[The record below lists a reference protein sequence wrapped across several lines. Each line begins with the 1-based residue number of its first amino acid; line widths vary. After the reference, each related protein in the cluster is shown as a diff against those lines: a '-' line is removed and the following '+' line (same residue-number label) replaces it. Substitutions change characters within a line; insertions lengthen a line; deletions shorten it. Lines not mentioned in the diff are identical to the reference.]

1 MIILTSNRSF
11 FLLQSLPQVLKKKQ
25 PDKEYKIKAFV
36 GILFLV
42 IVFLV
47 VLAYVLYHQQVL
59 TRAYFEKIKFNKAK
73 RVIRI
78 FNTEGIEIINGRL
91 GTTINYDTVYPCLDE
106 DFATDGS
113 ICLEW
118 MNRARLYLNF
128 KEINPEVRCYNIHW
142 ISLSPGI
149 APTDCYDWNKLN
161 GHWFGGG
168 QTADGQWPL
177 ENGAYNFSPFITGKV
192 SKNKW
197 GNVLKRYFINSRGAS
212 ITISNDV
219 PLYLSLEE
227 SESGKIFCLQA
238 RHDNFAY
245 VNHLTPLPH
254 LNYSLCT
261 SSNMTRLHSH
271 MSEKSLWDGLKQE
284 DIDVINSLLTEPL
297 WQITTGPN
305 EVLSEGTIQNY
316 TDDVIAL
323 GFLKQGHVLVNEF
336 WQHQI
341 GDFVLDQERFPAL
354 EDIVNVLHRR
364 GFRVVLTVQP
374 FVSTESVNFAE
385 CVKKRLLV
393 SERHSDRRIPALTR
407 YKSVLSAGVLDVTN
421 NRSLPWLLDKLKNVT
436 DTYKIDAFYLDFG
449 IAYNMPHYYQCE
461 KPLSNP
467 DQYKTILI
475 NRLQG
480 EVSIVGV
487 GSAVERPRA
496 PIFVSLPPFESSWK
510 GLQNVIPTIL
520 SYGIIGYPFLI
531 PGAVGGDF
539 QPPGSLTNINKT
551 TGLEILLPDKELY
564 IRWLQLA
571 TFLPVIRFTHL
582 PSKYGDEKMVEK
594 AKVLTILRQK
604 MVRFN

>member
-1 MIILTSNRSF
+1 MC
-11 FLLQSLPQVLKKKQ
+11 
-25 PDKEYKIKAFV
+25 
-36 GILFLV
+36 
-42 IVFLV
+42 LV

-78 FNTEGIEIINGRL
+78 FNTDGIEIINGRL

-106 DFATDGS
+106 DFKDDGS

-128 KEINPEVRCYNIHW
+128 RQVNPEVRCYNIHW
-142 ISLSPGI
+142 MSLSPGI
-149 APTDCYDWNKLN
+149 TPTDCYDWHKLN

-168 QTADGQWPL
+168 QTSDGQWPL
-177 ENGAYNFSPFITGKV
+177 ERGTYNFSPFITGRI
-192 SKNKW
+192 SKHKW

-212 ITISNDV
+212 ITVNNNV

-227 SESGKIFCLQA
+227 TENGKQFCLQA
-238 RHDNFAY
+238 KHDNFAY
-245 VNHLTPLPH
+245 VNHITPLPH

-271 MSEKSLWDGLKQE
+271 MSEKTLWDGLKQE

-336 WQHQI
+336 WQRQI
-341 GDFVLDQERFPAL
+341 GDFVLDEDRFPTL

-364 GFRVVLTVQP
+364 GFRVVLSIQP

-393 SERHSDRRIPALTR
+393 AERHSDRRIPALTR

-421 NRSLPWLLDKLKNVT
+421 NRSIPWMLDKLKNVT
-436 DTYKIDAFYLDFG
+436 DTYKIDAFYLDLG

-461 KPLSNP
+461 KPLTNP

-480 EVSIVGV
+480 EIGIVGV
-487 GSAVERPRA
+487 SSAVERPRA

-510 GLQNVIPTIL
+510 GLQSVIPTL
-520 SYGIIGYPFLI
+520 LTYGIIGYPFLI

-539 QPPGSLTNINKT
+539 QPPGSMSINKT
-551 TGLEILLPDKELY
+551 TGMDILLPDMELY
-564 IRWLQLA
+564 MRWLQLA

-594 AKVLTILRQK
+594 AKILTVLRQK
-604 MVRFN
+604 TVS